1 VIRLSASGNS
11 SQLLQTEQPITALAV
26 SRDGDRL
33 AYVVGQ
39 LRNPAKGRIDFSL
52 ILQSTASRSPAVAVP
67 LKPGEQIS
75 GPSF

>member
-1 VIRLSASGNS
+1 MRLASSGGS
-11 SQLLQTEQPITALAV
+11 TSQLLQTEQPITALAV

-39 LRNPAKGRIDFSL
+39 IKDVAKGRVDHSL
-52 ILQSTASRSPAVAVP
+52 FLQSTASGSPAIAVP